1 MPPPRAFQINPPL
14 THTPLLS
21 SVRRESSRSNASK
34 RSDNDT
40 DDDDLAMKVF
50 RRSGAPYAD
59 FHPFWALLPSSPN
72 SMQML
77 LCCSLDGFWG
87 SGLKV

>member
-14 THTPLLS
+14 THKPLLS

-40 DDDDLAMKVF
+40 DDDELAMKVF

-59 FHPFWALLPSSPN
+59 FHPFCFATQLAEFDANASVL
-72 SMQML
+72 
-77 LCCSLDGFWG
+77 
-87 SGLKV
+87 